1 MEPASLS
8 SVLDTLT
15 EEERA
20 HIALVMKRDMRLRH
34 DDEER
39 LV

>member
-1 MEPASLS
+1 MTTDLS
-8 SVLDTLT
+8 DVLNAMS

-20 HIALVMKRDMRLRH
+20 HIAMVMQRDMRLRH